1 MSVYLLPNKLVEA
14 IEKMINAF
22 WWGHGGSIRKGLH
35 WLSWERLSIYKN
47 YGGKGFKDLTSFNV
61 AMLGKQGWKF
71 QVDNTSLVSRLFK
84 ARYFPQCDFLSSR
97 LGANPSYVW
106 RSVFSAKMVVKQ
118 GARWRIGS
126 GASIPLIGAPW
137 LKDGCSL
144 STQSPLYVAL
154 AHVKVQDI
162 IEPSTKVLNATLIS
176 NMFDHNTTQLI
187 LNTPLHPLVHEDKI
201 IWKAEK

>member
-1 MSVYLLPNKLVEA
+1 
-14 IEKMINAF
+14 
-22 WWGHGGSIRKGLH
+22 
-35 WLSWERLSIYKN
+35 
-47 YGGKGFKDLTSFNV
+47 
-61 AMLGKQGWKF
+61 
-71 QVDNTSLVSRLFK
+71 VSRLFK
-84 ARYFPQCDFLSSR
+84 AQYFPQCDFLSSR
-97 LGANPSYVW
+97 LGSNPSYVW
-106 RSVFSAKMVVKQ
+106 QSIFSAKMGVKQ
-118 GARWRIGS
+118 GARWRIGY
-126 GASIPLIGAPW
+126 GASIPLFGSPW